1 MVEQANNGKK
11 SKMYSDNPIS
21 DANRFNFE
29 AYSDAISKIIFD
41 KENKTPFAITINGEW
56 GKGKTTL
63 MKTIKNK
70 LKTESSKE
78 GNRKVRS
85 VWFEAWKYSETDS
98 MLAALIFEIF
108 KEMGKG
114 GMIDKIKAAMV
125 GGKKIN
131 VLKEFSDVI
140 RLPTMGLVEIDK
152 WFENQVYKK
161 ELAFYD
167 LFQDYMEI
175 ILMTF
180 VLKKE
185 KGKFSDEDGVL
196 VIFVDDLDRCP
207 PKQITKVLESIN
219 LFFDQEGCFFV
230 FGANIS
236 LISNAIEAEY
246 KDIEGFSGVDYIKK
260 MIQLQFDLPAIR
272 EKDIMEFMAEELKIE
287 DELKVYFEMITKG
300 LESNQREIK
309 RFLNSL
315 NLMRMLG
322 DSINIEGYEEELLI
336 KWSVLSFS
344 SKGFIKEVNKNHELI
359 IKMEEISGKTK
370 EEKEEFIETLDEPYK
385 ELCNIFRYDEKII
398 NVLKYGAKRFKD
410 IDISN
415 YIFLSSVA
423 PKEPGKK
430 GIKIEPGAYLAG
442 ADLKERNLSEADLIG
457 ANLSE
462 ANLKGA
468 NLSNANLSSA
478 DLSRADLIGT
488 NIRGAALIGT
498 NLRGADLNSADL
510 SSADLDSANLSNAN
524 LSNANLSSADL
535 DSADLIEANFSRAN
549 LSRANLS
556 RANLSRANLSEA
568 YLSNANLSRAALSR
582 ANLSSADLS
591 EAELIGANL
600 SEANLS
606 SANLSRAVLLRA
618 NLSRA
623 DLSSAN
629 LSEAYL
635 SNANLSEANLSKTE
649 FFKAKFDEECLKTIL
664 ESGNWRD
671 AEFDS
676 DVRKT
681 LEDMSGS

>member
-1 MVEQANNGKK
+1 MVEQVTSGKK
-11 SKMYSDNPIS
+11 SKMYSDHPIS
-21 DANRFNFE
+21 DASRFNFE
-29 AYSDAISKIIFD
+29 AYSDAISKIILD
-41 KENKTPFAITINGEW
+41 KENKTPFSITINGEW

-152 WFENQVYKK
+152 WFEDQVYKK

-167 LFQDYMEI
+167 LFQDYMDI
-175 ILMTF
+175 ILTTF
-180 VLKKE
+180 VLE
-185 KGKFSDEDGVL
+185 KDEGKFSDEDGVL
-196 VIFVDDLDRCP
+196 VIFIDDLDRCP

-230 FGANIS
+230 FGADIS
-236 LISNAIEAEY
+236 LISNAINVEY
-246 KDIEGFSGVDYIKK
+246 KGMEGFSGVDYIKK
-260 MIQLQFDLPAIR
+260 MIQLQFDLPAIG
-272 EKDIMEFMAEELKIE
+272 EKDIMGFMEEELKIE
-287 DELKVYFEMITKG
+287 DELKVYFKMITKG

-430 GIKIEPGAYLAG
+430 GIKIEPGAYLAN
-442 ADLKERNLSEADLIG
+442 ADLMERNLSEADLSGANLIGANLSGANLRG

-462 ANLKGA
+462 ANLHGA
-468 NLSNANLSSA
+468 NLRGANLIGA
-478 DLSRADLIGT
+478 NLILSFL
-488 NIRGAALIGT
+488 RGANLILSL
-498 NLRGADLNSADL
+498 LRGADLTEANLIGANLTGADL
-510 SSADLDSANLSNAN
+510 TGANLTGADFRGANLTEADLIGANLIG
-524 LSNANLSSADL
+524 ADL
-535 DSADLIEANFSRAN
+535 IGADLIEAN
-549 LSRANLS
+549 LT
-556 RANLSRANLSEA
+556 E
-568 YLSNANLSRAALSR
+568 
-582 ANLSSADLS
+582 ADL
-591 EAELIGANL
+591 I
-600 SEANLS
+600 EANLS
-606 SANLSRAVLLRA
+606 G
-618 NLSRA
+618 
-623 DLSSAN
+623 
-629 LSEAYL
+629 
-635 SNANLSEANLSKTE
+635 ANLSKTK

-664 ESGNWRD
+664 VSKNWKD

-676 DVRKT
+676 NVKT
-681 LEDMSGS
+681 KLEDMSGS